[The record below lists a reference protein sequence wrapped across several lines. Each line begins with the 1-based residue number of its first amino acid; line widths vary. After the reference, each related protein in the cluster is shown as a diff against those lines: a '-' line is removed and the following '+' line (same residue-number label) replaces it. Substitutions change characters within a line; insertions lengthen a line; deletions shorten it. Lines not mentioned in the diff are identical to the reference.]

1 MTHNNKT
8 TINIALYQPDI
19 PQNTAAIIRICSC
32 LGINLEII
40 KPCGYFFDKKKLDR
54 IYLDYLENCNLIFHE
69 SYDDFLLTKK
79 KMRLI
84 LLTTKSNKSYTKF
97 NYNENDTLLF
107 GKESSGVP
115 SFIHD
120 NIEHKLIIPMNKNVR
135 SLNIA
140 SSVAIVASEA
150 LRQINL

>member
-120 NIEHKLIIPMNKNVR
+120 NIEHKLTIPMNKNVR
-135 SLNIA
+135 SLNIT

>member
-97 NYNENDTLLF
+97 DYNENDTLLF

-120 NIEHKLIIPMNKNVR
+120 NIEHKLTIPMNKNVR
-135 SLNIA
+135 SLNIT

>member
-8 TINIALYQPDI
+8 MINIALYQPDI

-97 NYNENDTLLF
+97 DYNENDTLLF

-120 NIEHKLIIPMNKNVR
+120 NIEHKLTIPMNKNVR

>member
-120 NIEHKLIIPMNKNVR
+120 NIEHKLTIPMNKNVR

>member
-1 MTHNNKT
+1 
-8 TINIALYQPDI
+8 
-19 PQNTAAIIRICSC
+19 
-32 LGINLEII
+32 
-40 KPCGYFFDKKKLDR
+40 
-54 IYLDYLENCNLIFHE
+54 
-69 SYDDFLLTKK
+69 
-79 KMRLI
+79 MRLI

-120 NIEHKLIIPMNKNVR
+120 NIEHKLTIPMNKNVR
-135 SLNIA
+135 SLNIT

>member
-1 MTHNNKT
+1 
-8 TINIALYQPDI
+8 
-19 PQNTAAIIRICSC
+19 
-32 LGINLEII
+32 
-40 KPCGYFFDKKKLDR
+40 
-54 IYLDYLENCNLIFHE
+54 
-69 SYDDFLLTKK
+69 
-79 KMRLI
+79 MRLI

-120 NIEHKLIIPMNKNVR
+120 NIEHKLTIPMNKNVR

>member
-32 LGINLEII
+32 LGISLEII

-120 NIEHKLIIPMNKNVR
+120 NIEHKLTIPMNKNVR